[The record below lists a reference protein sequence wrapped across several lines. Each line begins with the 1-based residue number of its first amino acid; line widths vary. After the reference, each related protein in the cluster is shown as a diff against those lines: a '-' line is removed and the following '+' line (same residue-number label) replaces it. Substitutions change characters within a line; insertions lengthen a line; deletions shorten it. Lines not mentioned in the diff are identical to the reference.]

1 MNTDLLFRQIQELKR
16 TLAAHELSISEI
28 HNRIYVLEEALFDL
42 EDSKA
47 ALQRLECNDV
57 C

>member
-28 HNRIYVLEEALFDL
+28 HNSIYVLEEALFDL